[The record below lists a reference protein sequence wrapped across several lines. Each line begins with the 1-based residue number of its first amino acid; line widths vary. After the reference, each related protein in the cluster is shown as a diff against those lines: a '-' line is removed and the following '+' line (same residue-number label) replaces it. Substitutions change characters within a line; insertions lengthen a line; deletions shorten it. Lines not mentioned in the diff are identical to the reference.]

1 MKQPG
6 EKAIVIYTRN
16 CNSARAIP
24 YIYSIIYIHI
34 YTYIGPL
41 RRERHL
47 DET

>member
-16 CNSARAIP
+16 CNSASTIQ

-34 YTYIGPL
+34 YVNRTTEEGKAL
-41 RRERHL
+41 K
-47 DET
+47 